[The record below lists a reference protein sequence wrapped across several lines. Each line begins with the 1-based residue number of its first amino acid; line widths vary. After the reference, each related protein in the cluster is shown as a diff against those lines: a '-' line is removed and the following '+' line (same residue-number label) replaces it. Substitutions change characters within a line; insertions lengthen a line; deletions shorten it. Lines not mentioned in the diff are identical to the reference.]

1 MIGKVNV
8 GVLLEVDE
16 VLRLDT
22 VAAATR
28 DSRAGVVRRAIREL
42 LAREAEQAQAV
53 AS

>member
-16 VLRLDT
+16 VERLDA
-22 VAAATR
+22 VARATR

-42 LAREAEQAQAV
+42 LAREAGQAEAV
-53 AS
+53 TS